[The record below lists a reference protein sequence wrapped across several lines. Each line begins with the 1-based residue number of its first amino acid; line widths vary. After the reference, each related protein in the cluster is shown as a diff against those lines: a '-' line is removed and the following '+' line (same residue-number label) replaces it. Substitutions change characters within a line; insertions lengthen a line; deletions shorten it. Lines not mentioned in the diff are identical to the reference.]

1 MISNGSIGGRA
12 RVSIQNI
19 LFAGLVAAVS
29 SPVACSRGPESEAG
43 TPISKN
49 LEVMTPN
56 GGPAIGGYDTVSY
69 FLDAEPRLGLQEFS
83 YRWQGATWLFAT
95 AEHRELF
102 QQNPSQYA
110 PAYGGW
116 CAYGM
121 AEGYAAESDPLDAW
135 TIHEGK
141 LYLNWDAEVAAEW
154 RLELDSL
161 LSQSNENWPE
171 VKLALQD
178 GTAEIYWHDDE

>member
-1 MISNGSIGGRA
+1 MISNESISGRA
-12 RVSIQNI
+12 RVWIRLS
-19 LFAGLVAAVS
+19 LFVGLVAAVL
-29 SPVACSRGPESEAG
+29 SPVACSRAPESKAG
-43 TPISKN
+43 TRVSKN
-49 LEVMTPN
+49 LEIMTPN
-56 GGPAIGGYDTVSY
+56 GGHAIGGYDTVSY

-83 YRWQGATWLFAT
+83 HRWQGATWLFAT

-121 AEGYAAESDPLDAW
+121 AEGYAAESDPRNAW
-135 TIHEGK
+135 MIHEGK

-154 RLELDSL
+154 RLELASL
-161 LSQSNENWPE
+161 LSQSNENWPAVE
-171 VKLALQD
+171 LALQD